1 MATNKRNRNTYDA
14 IRSKYSK
21 SKIPPGPTAADDNI
35 KKVVDALN
43 KVDPGRLSQVFKN
56 FHTEVNKVTNLLSFG
71 LSSGSG
77 SSTPKP
83 TNSIKLILSDALT
96 GALSILIKQY
106 DYKTIIDVLLPSV
119 EHADFLLI
127 DEDYQEIV
135 KTALINLYTTV
146 YMYGEENLPTSI
158 LPEIVFGDET
168 PSPVYEYDQ
177 VPELYVKQYYS
188 IENDP
193 YPGYIQW
200 KNEND
205 EILYTIRGATDY
217 PFESSEEE
225 LYSLAEIGLA
235 AALKV
240 YIEFYLENETISLTT
255 ALLLALLIQFCLQID
270 EKASE
275 SSVGKGGNNFAGSLT
290 QILGPVLGS
299 MTQTSLTNHV
309 PQSVLKQGEINNL
322 INKMKKMQGKINMV
336 IEPSLKKAI
345 QNVPG
350 NISDITGMLSLGVSN
365 VDAIIGNL
373 TNLQNL
379 SGNPNISNFK
389 PVIDSNLLQKN
400 LNLINSNIDSN
411 DSMKTISKILRD
423 VT

>member
-1 MATNKRNRNTYDA
+1 MLLSQLRRTIQDL
-14 IRSKYSK
+14 
-21 SKIPPGPTAADDNI
+21 
-35 KKVVDALN
+35 LN
-43 KVDPGRLSQVFKN
+43 KYKHGRKPAGPAGASPTDKIITALRQVDPGMLSQVLKN
-56 FHTEVNKVTNLLSFG
+56 FHSETDKVTSLLNFG
-71 LSSGSG
+71 LSGGSG

-83 TNSIKLILSDALT
+83 TGGIKLILSDALT

-106 DYKTIIDVLLPSV
+106 DYQTIIDVLLPSV

-158 LPEIVFGDET
+158 LPEIVFGEET
-168 PSPVYEYDQ
+168 PSPVYAYDQ
-177 VPELYVKQYYS
+177 VPELYVKQYFTA
-188 IENDP
+188 ENDP

-200 KNEND
+200 INESGD
-205 EILYTIRGATDY
+205 VLYTIRGVTDY
-217 PFESSEEE
+217 PFENVEQE

-255 ALLLALLIQFCLQID
+255 ALLLALLIEFCLQID

-299 MTQTSLTNHV
+299 MTQTSLTNHI

-350 NISDITGMLSLGVSN
+350 NISDIAGMLSLGVN
-365 VDAIIGNL
+365 TTGAVIENL
-373 TNLQNL
+373 TNLEKL
-379 SGNPNISNFK
+379 TGNPDKTKFKSNI
-389 PVIDSNLLQKN
+389 DTNLLQNN
-400 LNLINSNIDSN
+400 LTLINNNIESNNSIKVLAD
-411 DSMKTISKILRD
+411 ILKRLEA
-423 VT
+423 